1 MGLSEESRSPVVWSA
16 LAEKKTLVTGL
27 RPAREGSNWL
37 GEGVLQE
44 DSHRWKRR
52 IQRRGI

>member
-1 MGLSEESRSPVVWSA
+1 MGLSEESRSLIVWSA
-16 LAEKKTLVTGL
+16 LAERKTPAMSL
-27 RPAREGSNWL
+27 RPAREGSNLL